1 MDVTPPPA
9 PAAAPRKP
17 PMPSEWLGG
26 LGFLAALVAGA
37 LFYATARGRERPE
50 FVTCASEIVTLN
62 SEFLLVCVPAMFCSR
77 LQAESAH
84 RSHMRDGRS
93 VLFSVH
99 TPQLK
104 IKVRKNE
111 SVTPKLRARWRLPG
125 R

>member
-50 FVTCASEIVTLN
+50 FVTCASD
-62 SEFLLVCVPAMFCSR
+62 CPCRAAADPAPETRPS
-77 LQAESAH
+77 SSH
-84 RSHMRDGRS
+84 RS
-93 VLFSVH
+93 
-99 TPQLK
+99 TP
-104 IKVRKNE
+104 
-111 SVTPKLRARWRLPG
+111 
-125 R
+125 